1 MIRGLPVIVA
11 TQLQLS
17 YIHWNSSGA
26 FGQVAARNIVA
37 NVLQLNATIHRGET
51 AMPFPQTAAPGSLQN
66 ALQSR
71 GIRLTHQRRIIL
83 EIIETAKQHLDAAQI
98 LRKAAKLD
106 PDINR
111 VTVYRTLSL
120 LKRHGLVDELDLL
133 HVKGEGH
140 FYERRPQ
147 RDHMHMTC
155 LRCGKVQEFESD
167 LFDRVKGQVER
178 DCQFHILIARFEI
191 GGYCASCRR

>member
-1 MIRGLPVIVA
+1 MQLYA
-11 TQLQLS
+11 T
-17 YIHWNSSGA
+17 
-26 FGQVAARNIVA
+26 A
-37 NVLQLNATIHRGET
+37 NEET
-51 AMPFPQTAAPGSLQN
+51 RPCRFRKPPHPGSLQN
-66 ALQSR
+66 ALLSR
-71 GIRLTHQRRIIL
+71 GIRLTRQRRIIL

-98 LRKAAKLD
+98 LRKAAKID

-155 LRCGKVQEFESD
+155 LRCGRCRSSRATCSTASK
-167 LFDRVKGQVER
+167 
-178 DCQFHILIARFEI
+178 ARSSAT
-191 GGYCASCRR
+191 ASFTS